1 MYEGGKEGGMERG
14 MERERGVHV
23 IISCICEGRREGGS
37 VCIHTYIICTI
48 IHKL

>member
-23 IISCICEGRREGGS
+23 IISCICEGRREG
-37 VCIHTYIICTI
+37 VYVYIPI
-48 IHKL
+48 LYVL